1 MVTMQQ
7 IIAFDA
13 GGTSTRAVI
22 VDRTGACLGYGKAGG
37 GNPVSRGIAAVQASL
52 RTALERAAEQHG
64 PRTAAYSSAVVAMAG
79 SSVQT
84 SAETFTTCL
93 SDLGLQ
99 GTLVI
104 EPDLLATFFSGTYHD
119 RGYALVAGT
128 GAIAARI
135 SAGRLDAVADGMGW
149 LLGDA
154 GSGFWIGHQVVR
166 AVSAALDGRGPQTS
180 LCAALLAA
188 LGIDPGLPALFR
200 GRAAAAQQLIDAV
213 YALVPVELARFAP
226 LAFDA
231 VADST
236 DTVAQD
242 ILARAAGALSATLG
256 AVVAPAVKGPLV
268 FGGSILGRDSALGA
282 CVEDAAGGSAI
293 RVVDGVA
300 GAAVLA
306 LRHTGVTVDAAMFA
320 RIQETLAGLRNA

>member
-1 MVTMQQ
+1 MQQ
-7 IIAFDA
+7 IVAFDA

-22 VDRTGACLGYGKAGG
+22 LDRTGACLGYGKAGG
-37 GNPVSRGIAAVQASL
+37 GNPVSSGIPTVRASL
-52 RTALERAAEQHG
+52 RTALQRAAQQHG
-64 PRTAAYSSAVVAMAG
+64 PGSAGYASAVVAMAG
-79 SSVQT
+79 SSGRT
-84 SAETFTTCL
+84 TAETFTNDL

-99 GTLVI
+99 GSVVI
-104 EPDLLATFFSGTYHD
+104 ESDLLATFFSGTYHD

-135 SAGRLDAVADGMGW
+135 KAGRLDAVADGMGW

-180 LCAALLAA
+180 LCAAVLAA
-188 LGIDPGLPALFR
+188 LGIDPGLPALFQ

-213 YALVPVELARFAP
+213 YALVPVELSRFAP

-231 VADST
+231 VADSA
-236 DTVAQD
+236 DAVAQD
-242 ILARAAGALSATLG
+242 ILVRAASALSATLG
-256 AVVAPAVKGPLV
+256 AVAAPAVNGPLI
-268 FGGSILGRDSALGA
+268 FGGSILGRDSALGT
-282 CVEDAAGGSAI
+282 CVEAAAGGSAI

-306 LRHTGVTVDAAMFA
+306 LKHAGCIVDAAMFA
-320 RIQETLAGLRNA
+320 RLQETLGGLRNA